1 MPRQTRFFSDLYL
14 VPYSDLSLDLTQF
27 VSSVCMVQIGIWIV
41 LRHCESKL
49 DTNWVF
55 ASLARNTPQS
65 VSLNFLSGSE
75 DLTHKVLLF
84 YVSLVYCFSDH

>member
-1 MPRQTRFFSDLYL
+1 
-14 VPYSDLSLDLTQF
+14 
-27 VSSVCMVQIGIWIV
+27 
-41 LRHCESKL
+41 
-49 DTNWVF
+49 
-55 ASLARNTPQS
+55 